1 MVKLT
6 INSRQ
11 IEVEEGTTVL
21 EAAEA
26 LGIKIPTLCYHKSL
40 TPYGGC
46 RLCLVELDD
55 GRRKRIQTS
64 CLYPAQEGLKVCT
77 DSEPVLKARRM
88 VMELLLARCS
98 ESEEIRLMATEMGVT
113 ETRIKKRNEKCIL
126 CGLCVRMCEERMG
139 KAIIG
144 FANRGIDR
152 KVVPPFD
159 AESKACMG
167 CGACAFIC
175 PTNAIDPKDFC
186 TRGVI
191 ALPSEFDFG
200 LGSRP
205 VVNVAFPQAVP
216 NTPSIDK
223 ERCVYF
229 QTGNCR
235 TCESVCDAKAINYE
249 QQDEQRKLNVGAV
262 IVAPG
267 YDRYYPDNRLEYNY
281 QRLANVVTAPE
292 FERMLSASGPY
303 GGHLI
308 RPSDHGE
315 LKRIAFLQ
323 CVGSRD
329 LTCNQ
334 YCSAVCC
341 MHATKE
347 AIVAKEHASG
357 ELETD
362 IYFMDMR
369 AFGKGFDRYY
379 ERAKNEY
386 GVSFRRCRLPVV
398 EQADS
403 NGDLLLSYVDERGGF
418 KKEHYNLVVLST
430 ALIPPKNI
438 NMLKEAAAL
447 DLNKYNFVDTKPFT
461 SEDTSRQ
468 GVYVCGAVSE
478 PKDIPETVIQASAA
492 AARASE
498 LLAKA
503 RGTLIEKKEYPPE
516 RDVSDEPPRIG
527 VFVCH
532 CGINIGGIVNVEQ
545 VVQFAK
551 DLPNVVHSEHSLYT
565 CSQDNQQKI
574 KETIEE
580 HRLNRI
586 VIASCTPR
594 THEPL
599 FQDTIREVGLN
610 PFLLE
615 FISIREHCS
624 WVHMTD
630 KVRATQ
636 KAKDLVAMAVSK
648 SGLLRSV
655 QCSSFSVRNEAIVVG
670 GGISGMTAA
679 LSLAEQGFETHLVEK
694 ESELGGN
701 LRRLHFTLSG
711 QNPQELLSST
721 IEQVKASEK
730 IHLHLNTEVKELSG
744 YMGNYKTTLVGTNGK
759 ASETIIEHGAVVVA
773 VGAAEAQTNEY
784 LRGQSERVITQKEL
798 EAALCDEAE
807 CAKVNSVQTI
817 AMIQCV
823 GSREEDR
830 MYCSRVCC
838 AQAIK
843 NALKIKQINPQTNV
857 LIFYRDIRTYGFRE
871 EYYQKA
877 RQEGIIF
884 VRYDPDNK
892 PKVCAGQTPEDAL
905 QIEADDPVLGQKLR
919 VNVDLLVLS
928 TGITH
933 GQDNEQVA
941 KILKVPLDQDGFF
954 LEAHI
959 KLRPVDFAT
968 DGIYLCGLA
977 HSPKFVGE
985 AISQARAAAGRAAT
999 LLSQS
1004 SVQAKGRTAE
1014 VKERLCAGCGLCVG
1028 VCPYEAR
1035 KIDPERAIAEVI
1047 EVLCQGCGACAAV
1060 CPNAATKQVGF
1071 AKEEIMAAVDSL
1083 I

>member
-1 MVKLT
+1 
-6 INSRQ
+6 
-11 IEVEEGTTVL
+11 
-21 EAAEA
+21 
-26 LGIKIPTLCYHKSL
+26 
-40 TPYGGC
+40 
-46 RLCLVELDD
+46 
-55 GRRKRIQTS
+55 
-64 CLYPAQEGLKVCT
+64 
-77 DSEPVLKARRM
+77 
-88 VMELLLARCS
+88 
-98 ESEEIRLMATEMGVT
+98 
-113 ETRIKKRNEKCIL
+113 
-126 CGLCVRMCEERMG
+126 
-139 KAIIG
+139 
-144 FANRGIDR
+144 
-152 KVVPPFD
+152 
-159 AESKACMG
+159 
-167 CGACAFIC
+167 
-175 PTNAIDPKDFC
+175 
-186 TRGVI
+186 
-191 ALPSEFDFG
+191 
-200 LGSRP
+200 
-205 VVNVAFPQAVP
+205 
-216 NTPSIDK
+216 
-223 ERCVYF
+223 
-229 QTGNCR
+229 
-235 TCESVCDAKAINYE
+235 
-249 QQDEQRKLNVGAV
+249 
-262 IVAPG
+262 
-267 YDRYYPDNRLEYNY
+267 
-281 QRLANVVTAPE
+281 
-292 FERMLSASGPY
+292 
-303 GGHLI
+303 
-308 RPSDHGE
+308 
-315 LKRIAFLQ
+315 
-323 CVGSRD
+323 
-329 LTCNQ
+329 
-334 YCSAVCC
+334 
-341 MHATKE
+341 
-347 AIVAKEHASG
+347 
-357 ELETD
+357 
-362 IYFMDMR
+362 
-369 AFGKGFDRYY
+369 
-379 ERAKNEY
+379 
-386 GVSFRRCRLPVV
+386 
-398 EQADS
+398 
-403 NGDLLLSYVDERGGF
+403 
-418 KKEHYNLVVLST
+418 
-430 ALIPPKNI
+430 
-438 NMLKEAAAL
+438 
-447 DLNKYNFVDTKPFT
+447 
-461 SEDTSRQ
+461 
-468 GVYVCGAVSE
+468 
-478 PKDIPETVIQASAA
+478 
-492 AARASE
+492 
-498 LLAKA
+498 
-503 RGTLIEKKEYPPE
+503 
-516 RDVSDEPPRIG
+516 

>member
-1 MVKLT
+1 
-6 INSRQ
+6 R
-11 IEVEEGTTVL
+11 
-21 EAAEA
+21 
-26 LGIKIPTLCYHKSL
+26 
-40 TPYGGC
+40 
-46 RLCLVELDD
+46 
-55 GRRKRIQTS
+55 
-64 CLYPAQEGLKVCT
+64 
-77 DSEPVLKARRM
+77 
-88 VMELLLARCS
+88 LLAG
-98 ESEEIRLMATEMGVT
+98 EIGVT
-113 ETRIKKRNEKCIL
+113 ETRIKKRNDKCIL

-139 KAIIG
+139 KTIIG
-144 FANRGIDR
+144 FANRGIER
-152 KVVPPFD
+152 KVIPPFD
-159 AESKACMG
+159 AESEACMG

-186 TRGVI
+186 TRGI
-191 ALPSEFDFG
+191 TALPSEFDFG
-200 LGSRP
+200 IGARP

-223 ERCVYF
+223 ERCIYF

-235 TCESVCDAKAINYE
+235 TCESVCDAGAVDYE
-249 QQDEQRKLNVGAV
+249 QQDEHVKLKVGAV

-267 YDRYYPDNRLEYNY
+267 YERYYPHNRLEYNY

-303 GGHLI
+303 GGHLV
-308 RPSDHGE
+308 RPSDHAE

-329 LTCNQ
+329 LECNQ

-347 AIVAKEHASG
+347 AIVAKEDASG

-379 ERAKNEY
+379 ERAQGEY

-398 EQADS
+398 EKAEG
-403 NGDLLLSYVDERGGF
+403 NGELALSYVDEQGNF
-418 KKEHYNLVVLST
+418 KKELYDLVVLST
-430 ALIPPKNI
+430 ALIPPKNVG
-438 NMLKEAAAL
+438 MLKEAAGF

-461 SEDTSRQ
+461 SEDTSRK

-498 LLAKA
+498 LLAEA
-503 RGTLIEKKEYPPE
+503 RGTLIEEKEYPPE
-516 RDVSDEPPRIG
+516 RDVSAEPPRIG

-532 CGINIGGIVNVEQ
+532 CGINIGGVVDVEQ
-545 VVQFAK
+545 VVQSAK

-574 KETIEE
+574 KETIKE
-580 HRLNRI
+580 HRLNRV

-610 PFLLE
+610 SFLLE
-615 FISIREHCS
+615 FVSIREHCS

-630 KVRATQ
+630 KARATR
-636 KAKDLVAMAVSK
+636 KAEDLVSMAVSK
-648 SGLLRSV
+648 ARLLRAV
-655 QCSSFSVRNEAIVVG
+655 PCSSFSVRNEALVIG

-701 LRRLHFTLSG
+701 LRKLYSTLSG
-711 QNPQELLSST
+711 QDPQELLHST
-721 IEQVKASEK
+721 VEQVRASEN
-730 IHLHLNTEVKELSG
+730 IHLHLETEVEELTG
-744 YMGNYKTTLVGTNGK
+744 YMGNYKTTLVGANGEAGK
-759 ASETIIEHGAVVVA
+759 TVIEHGAAVVA
-773 VGAAEAQTNEY
+773 VGASEAQTAEY

-798 EAALCDEAE
+798 EAALSDDTER
-807 CAKVNSVQTI
+807 AKVASVQTI

-823 GSREEDR
+823 GSRQEDM

-843 NALKIKQINPQTNV
+843 NALKIKEISPQTNV
-857 LIFYRDIRTYGFRE
+857 LVFYRDIRTYGFRE
-871 EYYQKA
+871 EYYEKA
-877 RQEGIIF
+877 RQEGVIF
-884 VRYDPDNK
+884 VRYEPQNK
-892 PKVCAGQTPEDAL
+892 PKVTAGQTSEDPL
-905 QIEADDPVLGQKLR
+905 QIEADDPVLGQRLN

-928 TGITH
+928 TGIVH
-933 GQDNEQVA
+933 RQDNEQLA

-999 LLSQS
+999 LLSKDI
-1004 SVQAKGRTAE
+1004 VQAKGRTAE
-1014 VKERLCAGCGLCVG
+1014 VNERLCAGCGLCVG

-1035 KIDPERAIAEVI
+1035 RIDPEKAIAEVI